1 MSNIDYSDTTKY
13 NVQGGTVPQYYP
25 IGYPQ
30 RIDSDPLISNYIL
43 ALNPQWNNLLNP
55 NIQMPRES
63 MNIVRAKKALGN
75 NAEIRNKAQEYFKT
89 TILCRINRVCCAKYS
104 SNCKFIS

>member
-1 MSNIDYSDTTKY
+1 MSSPDYSDTTIY

-43 ALNPQWNNLLNP
+43 ALK
-55 NIQMPRES
+55 
-63 MNIVRAKKALGN
+63 AKCASLSHS
-75 NAEIRNKAQEYFKT
+75 A
-89 TILCRINRVCCAKYS
+89 ILSQTFQVKIS
-104 SNCKFIS
+104 SFDSLY